1 MNKHLAL
8 LLELE
13 DLTLTRKGLELT
25 GSHGD
30 QAQRNYLDQ
39 RIAKLRRQVPGELLS
54 RYDRLTQ
61 QYPDPLAPVVAK
73 VCQGCHEAVSAR
85 LAAAVERSNQL
96 EQCENCGRFL
106 YAQGQAPDYL
116 SVS

>member
-13 DLTLTRKGLELT
+13 DLALMRKGLELT
-25 GSHGD
+25 DSDHD
-30 QAQRNYLDQ
+30 QARLGCLDQ

-54 RYDRLTQ
+54 RFDRLAQ
-61 QYPDPLAPVVAK
+61 QYPDPLAPVVAN
-73 VCQGCHEAVSAR
+73 VCQGCHETVSAR
-85 LAAAVERSNQL
+85 LAASVERSNRL
-96 EQCENCGRFL
+96 GQCDGCGRFL

-116 SVS
+116 LVS

>member
-1 MNKHLAL
+1 MHKHLAL

-13 DLTLTRKGLELT
+13 DLALMRKGLELT
-25 GSHGD
+25 GSRGE
-30 QAQRNYLDQ
+30 QARRDYLDQ

-61 QYPDPLAPVVAK
+61 QYPDPLVPVVAN
-73 VCQGCHEAVSAR
+73 VCQGCHEAVPAR
-85 LAAAVERSNQL
+85 VAAAVERSNRL
-96 EQCENCGRFL
+96 EQCEGCGRFL

>member
-1 MNKHLAL
+1 VNKHVAL

-13 DLTLTRKGLELT
+13 DLAVMRKGLELT
-25 GSHGD
+25 GPDAD
-30 QAQRNYLDQ
+30 QARLNYLDQ
-39 RIAKLRRQVPGELLS
+39 RITRLRRQVAGEVLS
-54 RYDRLTQ
+54 RFDRLAQ
-61 QYPDPLAPVVAK
+61 QYPDPLAQVAAN
-73 VCQGCHEAVSAR
+73 VCQGCHQAVPAR

-96 EQCENCGRFL
+96 GQCEACGRFL